1 MIIKQI
7 GVFSSGKIIGLIYAL
22 IGLLIGGLFSLFA
35 LISSAIG
42 LAASGGETEAW
53 IGALF
58 GVGAVIIFPIFYG
71 VLGFVGGLLS
81 ALLYNLVAGLVGGL
95 EIEVEGSGQAASP
108 LPTAGGPAVAS
119 Y

>member
-1 MIIKQI
+1 MVIKRI
-7 GVFSSGKIIGLIYAL
+7 GAFSSGKIVGLIYAL
-22 IGLLIGGLFSLFA
+22 G
-35 LISSAIG
+35 SAIG
-42 LAASGGETEAW
+42 LAASGGEAEAW

-58 GVGAVIIFPIFYG
+58 GVGAVIILPIFYG